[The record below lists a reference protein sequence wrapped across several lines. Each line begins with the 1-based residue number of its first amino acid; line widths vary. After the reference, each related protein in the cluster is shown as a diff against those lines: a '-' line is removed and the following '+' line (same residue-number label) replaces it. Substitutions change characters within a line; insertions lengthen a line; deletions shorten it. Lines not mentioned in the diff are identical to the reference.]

1 MAIIKP
7 NNNTISAITALP
19 GAIATGKILQ
29 VVQGTHNT
37 EDNFGN
43 TSYQA
48 TETDVNITPS
58 ATSSKVFVQ
67 VSLPF
72 HVQTA
77 NDEFAFTIYRDS
89 TNLGTV
95 TAQGFGTLRVNATVY
110 SGNVTFSFLDTPS
123 STSQLHYEAY
133 VKRNAGS
140 GNLYLNYNSGATST
154 ITAMEVGA

>member
-1 MAIIKP
+1 MALTKI
-7 NNNTISAITALP
+7 NNNTLSSA
-19 GAIATGKILQ
+19 GIATGRVLQ
-29 VVQGTHNT
+29 VKQVTSSSNQTVT
-37 EDNFGN
+37 A
-43 TSYQA
+43 TSYTA
-48 TETDVNITPS
+48 ITFFSVAITPS
-58 ATSSKVFVQ
+58 ATSSKILISCTTGVRNT
-67 VSLPF
+67 
-72 HVQTA
+72 TA
-77 NDEFAFTIYRDS
+77 DKSNYLTLYRDS